1 MPAQPG
7 RWRGHV
13 ARARCLWD
21 GRAPRAHGMRL
32 VLVEL
37 HLRISVRVAIVAS
50 RYVELRSWRGA
61 RRPQARSR
69 RRVDLRDLAVLAGTD
84 LDGERVAP
92 PRDRSMTRATRHAA
106 LRRELPSTADPG
118 RRDRTGGGRDKRSSA
133 SGDVPRRGPHP
144 EGRTDEGRP
153 GGDEGCRR
161 DAAMTQGRPLKQ
173 PGTLRPRARTK

>member
-37 HLRISVRVAIVAS
+37 QLRISVRVAIVAS
-50 RYVELRSWRGA
+50 RYVELRSIGEGLVA
-61 RRPQARSR
+61 LKLEAG
-69 RRVDLRDLAVLAGTD
+69 RRVDRRDGAVLAGTD

-92 PRDRSMTRATRHAA
+92 RRDGSMRRARRHAA

-118 RRDRTGGGRDKRSSA
+118 RRDRTG
-133 SGDVPRRGPHP
+133 
-144 EGRTDEGRP
+144 
-153 GGDEGCRR
+153 
-161 DAAMTQGRPLKQ
+161 
-173 PGTLRPRARTK
+173 